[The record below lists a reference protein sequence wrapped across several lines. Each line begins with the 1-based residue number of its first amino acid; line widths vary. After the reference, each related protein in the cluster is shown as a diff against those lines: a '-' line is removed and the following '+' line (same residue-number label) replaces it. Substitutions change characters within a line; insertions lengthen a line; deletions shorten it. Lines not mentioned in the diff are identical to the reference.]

1 MCKTERKKS
10 DLFLQAEELSA
21 EQIYELKEA
30 FTHFDKDGDGTIT
43 TKQLEEVLEAV
54 GRKPEGALL
63 QTINNT
69 MDTDGHGTI
78 NFQEFLTLMS
88 KVIKKKELRD
98 MFNRFDNNKDGFISV
113 SELHDA
119 MKMLGNKFTDE
130 EMDELV
136 EEADQ
141 DGDGQVSYEG

>member
-1 MCKTERKKS
+1 
-10 DLFLQAEELSA
+10 
-21 EQIYELKEA
+21 
-30 FTHFDKDGDGTIT
+30 
-43 TKQLEEVLEAV
+43 
-54 GRKPEGALL
+54 
-63 QTINNT
+63 
-69 MDTDGHGTI
+69 
-78 NFQEFLTLMS
+78 MS

>member
-1 MCKTERKKS
+1 MVSVTMCKTERKKS

-78 NFQEFLTLMS
+78 NFKS
-88 KVIKKKELRD
+88 
-98 MFNRFDNNKDGFISV
+98 S
-113 SELHDA
+113 
-119 MKMLGNKFTDE
+119 
-130 EMDELV
+130 
-136 EEADQ
+136 
-141 DGDGQVSYEG
+141 